1 MTVEGNGINKDEIID
16 DRKDK
21 SMTLEEL
28 DKKYVLQTYARD
40 YTNFVKGV
48 GSTLYDESGRDYID
62 FASGIAVNS
71 VGHRNEKLVNAICE
85 QAKKII
91 HISNLQVIEPQAKLA
106 QKIVEL
112 SGYDMGVFF
121 ANSGAEANEGAIK
134 IARKYGETKFENKR
148 YKVIT
153 LEHSFHGRT
162 ITTVKATGQESFH
175 TPHFS
180 PYPAGFSYEKSI
192 EDVYKAIDDE
202 TVAVLIELVQGEGG
216 VQPFEKEEIQKL
228 AAHLKENGVL
238 LIVDEVQTGV
248 YRTGE
253 FLASNLYEI
262 EPDIITLAK
271 GLGGGVPIGAVMTRH
286 KDIFVPGDHG
296 STFGGNYLSTAAGL
310 AVLEILSELYD
321 NGVLHETL
329 LYFEQKL
336 KETASRYDTLFDKEV
351 GLGMM
356 RGLRAKSAEIQGNI
370 IKNCMKEGLVI
381 LKAGRNTVRFLPSL
395 TIRKDEIDE
404 GFKRFE
410 TAISTL

>member
-1 MTVEGNGINKDEIID
+1 MNLEQQ
-16 DRKDK
+16 DK
-21 SMTLEEL
+21 Q
-28 DKKYVLQTYARD
+28 YVLQTYARD

-48 GSTLYDESGRDYID
+48 GSTLYDENGKDYID
-62 FASGIAVNS
+62 FASGIGVNS
-71 VGHRNEKLVNAICE
+71 VGHGNEKLTSAICE
-85 QAKKII
+85 QAKNII

-112 SGYDMGVFF
+112 SGYDMGIFF

-134 IARKYGETKFENKR
+134 IARKYGETKFDNKR

-180 PYPAGFSYEKSI
+180 PYPDGFSYEKSI
-192 EDVYKAIDDE
+192 DDVYKAIDDE

-216 VQPFEKEEIQKL
+216 VQPFDKAEIQAL
-228 AAHLKENGVL
+228 AKHLKTEGIL

-271 GLGGGVPIGAVMTRH
+271 GLGGGVPIGAVMTKH
-286 KDIFVPGDHG
+286 KNILSAGDHG
-296 STFGGNYLSTAAGL
+296 STFGGNYLSTTAGL
-310 AVLEILSELYD
+310 AVLDVLENLYENGTISEAF
-321 NGVLHETL
+321 
-329 LYFEQKL
+329 LYFEEKL
-336 KETASRYDTLFDKEV
+336 KNIASKYDNLFEKEV
-351 GLGMM
+351 GLGLM
-356 RGLRAKSAEIQGNI
+356 RGLRAKNSEIQMAV
-370 IKNCMKEGLVI
+370 IKNSLQEGVII

-395 TIRKDEIDE
+395 TIKKSEIDE
-404 GFKRFE
+404 GFVRFE
-410 TAISTL
+410 KAIHTL

>member
-1 MTVEGNGINKDEIID
+1 MNLEQQ
-16 DRKDK
+16 DK
-21 SMTLEEL
+21 Q
-28 DKKYVLQTYARD
+28 YVLQTYTRD
-40 YTNFVKGV
+40 YTNFVKGI
-48 GSTLYDESGRDYID
+48 GSTLYDENGKDYID
-62 FASGIAVNS
+62 FASGIGVNS
-71 VGHRNEKLVNAICE
+71 VGHGNTTLTTALCE
-85 QAKKII
+85 QAKNII

-112 SGYDMGVFF
+112 SGYDMGIFF

-134 IARKYGETKFENKR
+134 IARKYGETKFEHKR

-180 PYPAGFSYEKSI
+180 PYPDGFSYEKSI
-192 EDVYKAIDDE
+192 GDVYTAIDAE

-216 VQPFEKEEIQKL
+216 VQPFDKNEIQKL
-228 AAHLKENGVL
+228 ANHLKSKEIL

-271 GLGGGVPIGAVMTRH
+271 GLGGGVPIGAVMTKH
-286 KDIFVPGDHG
+286 KEVLSAGDHG
-296 STFGGNYLSTAAGL
+296 STFGGNYLSTVAGL
-310 AVLEILSELYD
+310 AVLDVLKPMYD
-321 NGVLHETL
+321 DGLIDETL
-329 LYFEQKL
+329 LYFSEKL
-336 KETASRYDTLFDKEV
+336 KKVASEYENFFEKEV
-351 GLGMM
+351 GLGLM
-356 RGLRAKSAEIQGNI
+356 RGLRAKNAEIQGSI
-370 IKNCMKEGLVI
+370 IKKSMTEGLVI
-381 LKAGRNTVRFLPSL
+381 LKAGRNTVRFLPSI
-395 TIRKDEIDE
+395 TITKNEIDE

-410 TAISTL
+410 QVLNTL

>member
-1 MTVEGNGINKDEIID
+1 METD
-16 DRKDK
+16 
-21 SMTLEEL
+21 MTLEQQ
-28 DKKYVLQTYARD
+28 DKHYVLQTYARN

-48 GSTLYDESGRDYID
+48 GSTLYDEQGKEYID
-62 FASGIAVNS
+62 FASGIGVNS
-71 VGHRNEKLVNAICE
+71 VGHGNEKLSSAICE
-85 QAKKII
+85 QAKNII

-134 IARKYGETKFENKR
+134 IARKYGETKFDTKR

-162 ITTVKATGQESFH
+162 ITTVKATGQEHFH

-192 EDVYKAIDDE
+192 ADVYKAIDDE

-216 VQPFEKEEIQKL
+216 VQPFEKKEIQDL
-228 AAHLKENGVL
+228 AAHLKAEGIL

-271 GLGGGVPIGAVMTRH
+271 GLGGGVPIGAVMTKH
-286 KDIFVPGDHG
+286 KDVLSAGDHG

-310 AVLEILSELYD
+310 AVLDILKTMYD
-321 NGVLHETL
+321 EGVIDETL
-329 LYFEQKL
+329 LYFSAKL
-336 KETASRYDTLFDKEV
+336 KEIAEQYGNLFEKEV
-351 GLGMM
+351 SLGLM
-356 RGLRAKSAEIQGNI
+356 RGLRAKSAEIQGDI
-370 IKNCMKEGLVI
+370 IKKSMDEGLVV
-381 LKAGRNTVRFLPSL
+381 LKAGRNTVRFLPSI
-395 TIRKDEIDE
+395 TISKNEINE

-410 TAISTL
+410 KVLHTL

>member
-1 MTVEGNGINKDEIID
+1 
-16 DRKDK
+16 
-21 SMTLEEL
+21 MTLEEL

-48 GSTLYDESGRDYID
+48 GSTLYDENGRDYID
-62 FASGIAVNS
+62 FASGIGVNS
-71 VGHRNEKLVNAICE
+71 VGHSNDKLAEAICN
-85 QAKKII
+85 QAKNII

-121 ANSGAEANEGAIK
+121 GNSGAEANEGAIK
-134 IARKYGETKFENKR
+134 IARKYGETKFDNKR

-162 ITTVKATGQESFH
+162 ITTIKATGQESFQS
-175 TPHFS
+175 PNFS
-180 PYPAGFSYEKSI
+180 PYPAGFSYEKCI

-216 VQPFEKEEIQKL
+216 VQPFEKEEIQNL
-228 AAHLKENGVL
+228 AKHLKEKGIL

-286 KDIFVPGDHG
+286 KDVLSAGDHG

-310 AVLEILSELYD
+310 AVLE
-321 NGVLHETL
+321 VLEEYYESGAVGEAL
-329 LYFEQKL
+329 VYFENKL
-336 KETASRYDTLFDKEV
+336 HDIAKRYENLFEKEV
-351 GLGMM
+351 GIGLM
-356 RGLRAKSAEIQGNI
+356 RGLRARSAEIQGTV
-370 IKNCMKEGLVI
+370 IKNAMKEGLVV
-381 LKAGRNTVRFLPSL
+381 LKAGRNTVRFLPSI
-395 TIRKDEIDE
+395 TISKAEIDE
-404 GFKRFE
+404 GFKRLE
-410 TAISTL
+410 AAIREVGA